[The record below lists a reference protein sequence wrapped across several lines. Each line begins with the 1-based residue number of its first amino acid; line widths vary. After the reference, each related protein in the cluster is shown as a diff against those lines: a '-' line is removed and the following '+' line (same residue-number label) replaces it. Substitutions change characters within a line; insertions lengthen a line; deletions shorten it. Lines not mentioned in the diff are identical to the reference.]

1 LYFFASVGKGK
12 AAEETR
18 IVVVSHGL
26 VKEQAVPEVE
36 IDRAIERKRRFEASA
51 ALGKRVEIRFV
62 PIRKPARAGNSGAK
76 RKAG

>member
-36 IDRAIERKRRFEASA
+36 IDRAIERKRRFEASPEQHIFNP
-51 ALGKRVEIRFV
+51 ALKREREW
-62 PIRKPARAGNSGAK
+62 R
-76 RKAG
+76 